1 MAKTAILFVCLYL
14 TMKELLTL
22 SVFRYTV
29 VMETVDFTDV
39 KPKFISPAKVLDD
52 LGLVAGESVIDFA
65 SGAGHWSLAAAEIV
79 GHGGSVLA
87 LEDDIEMLRML
98 QGKAE
103 VQKFSNIEVEEINL
117 VKGPKK
123 DTKPADLVIVANVI
137 HLVQDKAA
145 FTATAASLVAP
156 DGKLL
161 FIDWLPKSTL
171 IGPPLR
177 LRVTEEQVIKA
188 FEDAGLKL
196 ACTVDTGW
204 QHFGLVFDRTGEGCG
219 WRK

>member
-1 MAKTAILFVCLYL
+1 MAKIAILFVSLKV
-14 TMKELLTL
+14 KELFTFPLFL
-22 SVFRYTV
+22 YTV
-29 VMETVDFTDV
+29 AMETVDFSRV

-52 LGLVAGESVIDFA
+52 LGLHAGESVIDFA

-79 GHGGSVLA
+79 GPSGSVLA
-87 LEDDIEMLRML
+87 LEDDIEMLRLL

-103 VQKFSNIEVEEINL
+103 IQKFTNIDVEEIDFL
-117 VKGPKK
+117 KGPKK
-123 DTKPADLVIVANVI
+123 QLEPVDLVIVANVF
-137 HLVQDKAA
+137 HLISDKATFA
-145 FTATAASLVAP
+145 QRAAGLVGP

-161 FIDWLPKSTL
+161 FIDWLPRNTL

-177 LRVTEEQVIKA
+177 LRVTEEQVIKY

-204 QHFGLVFDRTGEGCG
+204 QHFGLVFDRVGEGCG
-219 WRK
+219 WKK